1 MYTMAPEDYFK
12 FWAEGES
19 RRAHGRSPVLAKT
32 ARAITRPRLGRVWRS
47 AVARRSL
54 PVRS

>member
-12 FWAEGES
+12 YWAEDEA
-19 RRAHGRSPVLAKT
+19 RRAGGRSPAPAET
-32 ARAITRPRLGRVWRS
+32 SRMTTRPRLGRVWRS

-54 PVRS
+54 PVRL